1 MARKASPIAIRLGF
15 NRDWES
21 HWFTAKTSDFVNYL
35 HQDFKIRDL
44 IFKELRHAGIAKVEI
59 YRDRGDVLV
68 EIYTS
73 RPGVVIGRGGEGT
86 KKLANLLQKEL
97 GGQKVNLA
105 IKEVSQPYL
114 WAKLVADQIA
124 YQLERRVPHRRAM
137 HQAIE
142 EAMRNPKVEGIKIR
156 VSGRLGGH
164 EIARSELLYEGRVPT
179 ATIKA
184 DIDYALVEAQTKYGK
199 IGVKVWINRGEKRR
213 FPVKIRKQTEF

>member
-1 MARKASPIAIRLGF
+1 MGRKASPIAIRLGF

-21 HWFTAKTSDFVNYL
+21 HWFTTKETEYVKYL
-35 HQDFKIRDL
+35 HQDFRIREL

-59 YRDRGDVLV
+59 FRDRGNVLV

-86 KKLANLLQKEL
+86 KRLVKLLQKEL
-97 GGQKVNLA
+97 EGEKVDLA
-105 IKEVSQPYL
+105 IKEVTEPYM
-114 WAKLVADQIA
+114 WAKLIADQIA
-124 YQLERRVPHRRAM
+124 YQLERRIPHRRAM

-142 EAMRNPKVEGIKIR
+142 EVMRSRRVEGIKIR

-199 IGVKVWINRGEKRR
+199 IGVKVWINRGEKRY
-213 FPVKIRKQTEF
+213 FEVKVRKQTEF

>member
-1 MARKASPIAIRLGF
+1 MARKASPVAVRLGF

-21 HWFTAKTSDFVNYL
+21 HWFVSKSLDYARYL

-44 IFKELRHAGIAKVEI
+44 ILKKLRHAGIARVEI
-59 YRDRGDVLV
+59 FRDRGNILV

-86 KKLANLLQKEL
+86 KRLVKILQKEL
-97 GGQKVNLA
+97 GGQRVDLA
-105 IKEVSQPYL
+105 IKEIAEPYT

-124 YQLERRVPHRRAM
+124 YQLERRISHRRAM

-142 EAMRNPKVEGIKIR
+142 EVMRNRKVEGVKIR
-156 VSGRLGGH
+156 VSGRLGGQ
-164 EIARSELLYEGRVPT
+164 EIARSELLYEGSVPT

-184 DIDYALVEAQTKYGK
+184 DIDYSLVEAQTKYGK
-199 IGVKVWINRGEKRR
+199 IGVKVWINKGEKRH
-213 FPVKIRKQTEF
+213 FQVKTRKKTEF

>member
-1 MARKASPIAIRLGF
+1 MARKANPVAVRLGF

-21 HWFTAKTSDFVNYL
+21 HWFVSKSADYVKYL
-35 HQDFKIRDL
+35 HQDFKIRSL
-44 IFKELRHAGIAKVEI
+44 IFKELRHAGVASVEI
-59 YRDRGDVLV
+59 FRDRGNVLV

-86 KKLANLLQKEL
+86 KRLIKVLQKEL
-97 GGQKVNLA
+97 GGQRVDLA
-105 IKEVSQPYL
+105 IKEVAEPYT

-124 YQLERRVPHRRAM
+124 YQLEKRISHRRAM

-142 EAMRNPKVEGIKIR
+142 EVMRSRRVKGIKIR
-156 VSGRLGGH
+156 VSGRLGGQ
-164 EIARSELLYEGRVPT
+164 EIARSELLYEGSVPT

-184 DIDYALVEAQTKYGK
+184 DIDYALVESQTKYGK

-213 FPVKIRKQTEF
+213 FRVKVRKQTEF